1 MYCTHNHNY
10 VYTCNIYM
18 SYIYINKHVHNSIYI
33 MFKHVWVADP

>member
-18 SYIYINKHVHNSIYI
+18 SYIYKHVHNSIYI